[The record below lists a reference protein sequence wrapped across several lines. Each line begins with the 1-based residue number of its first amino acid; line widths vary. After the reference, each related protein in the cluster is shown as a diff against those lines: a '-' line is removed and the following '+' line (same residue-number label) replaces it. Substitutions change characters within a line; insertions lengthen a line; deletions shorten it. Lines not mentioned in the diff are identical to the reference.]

1 MRAKTLRPA
10 LILLALALCALPLT
24 AAPAADGGET
34 PAALSWSAHL
44 VDSVSA
50 WLTTLFPAFGSAD
63 DGGVERRTGAD
74 GVGWDDPIG
83 DDGSCATCVG
93 GEDGGGAGGGGN
105 HNGGPDWDP
114 NG

>member
-10 LILLALALCALPLT
+10 LILLALALCALPLA

-34 PAALSWSAHL
+34 PAALSWSAQL

-50 WLTTLFPAFGSAD
+50 WLTTLFPGFGSAA
-63 DGGVERRTGAD
+63 DGGVERQTGAD
-74 GVGWDDPIG
+74 GIGWGDDPIG

-93 GEDGGGAGGGGN
+93 GEGGGGGGGDD
-105 HNGGPDWDP
+105 NGGPDWDP

>member
-34 PAALSWSAHL
+34 AAAPSWSAQL
-44 VDSVSA
+44 ASSVSG
-50 WLTTLFPAFGSAD
+50 WLTGLFPAFGAAAD
-63 DGGVERRTGAD
+63 AGLERRSAAD
-74 GVGWDDPIG
+74 GIVLGDDPIG

-93 GEDGGGAGGGGN
+93 GEGGEGGGDD
-105 HNGGPDWDP
+105 NGGPDWDP